1 MRSAMRSA
9 FWWLGIIFAGTIFL
23 APLYSQNATLK
34 EEIKQH
40 YERGNALYEQGKF
53 KEAQE
58 EFDKALQLVGE
69 SRANASSGTVDKL
82 GSGKKAT
89 IEATQ
94 KQAVRIDSI
103 KKSTPAQKAAS
114 LDKKA
119 QKRPEYLIG
128 PYDILQIS
136 VWQNKDLDQEVVV
149 RPDGKISFPLVGDMD
164 AEGSTITELDSAL
177 TEKLREYV
185 RYPEVSISL
194 KKLGGQKVIVLGEVS
209 SPGVYGVSG
218 TRTVLEAVGL
228 AGGFTKDAVP
238 SAAVLIRGGFT
249 SPDAKRIN
257 LSRAL
262 KGDLSQNLVLTADDI
277 VFIPKK
283 FIANLNYFLNQIL
296 DPVSRG
302 VYISKEIN
310 TF

>member
-1 MRSAMRSA
+1 MRSVISSV
-9 FWWLGIIFAGTIFL
+9 FWWLGILFIGIIFL
-23 APLYSQNATLK
+23 TPLYSQNTILK
-34 EEIKQH
+34 EEIRQH
-40 YERGNALYEQGKF
+40 YESGNSLYEQGKY

-58 EFDKALQLVGE
+58 EFDKALQLLGE
-69 SRANASSGTVDKL
+69 SRSGAASGAT
-82 GSGKKAT
+82 GREITGKKAT
-89 IEATQ
+89 IESTQ
-94 KQAVRIDSI
+94 KQVIKAGVG
-103 KKSTPAQKAAS
+103 KKSAPSQKTAP
-114 LDKKA
+114 LEKKA

-128 PYDILQIS
+128 PGDILQIS
-136 VWQNKDLDQEVVV
+136 VWQNKDLDQEVIV
-149 RPDGKISFPLVGDMD
+149 RPDGKISFPLVGDAD
-164 AEGSTITELDSAL
+164 AEGFTITELDTML
-177 TEKLREYV
+177 TEKLKEYV

-194 KKLGGQKVIVLGEVS
+194 RKMGGQKVIVLGEVS

-218 TRTVLEAVGL
+218 TRTALEAVGL

-238 SAAVLIRGGFT
+238 SGAVLIRGGFT
-249 SPDAKRIN
+249 SPEAKRVN

-283 FIANLNYFLNQIL
+283 FIANLNYFLNQVL
-296 DPVSRG
+296 DPISRG

>member
-1 MRSAMRSA
+1 MRTAMRSA

-23 APLYSQNATLK
+23 TPLYSQNATLK

-40 YERGNALYEQGKF
+40 YERGNALYEQGRF

-69 SRANASSGTVDKL
+69 SRAHASSGAVDKA
-82 GSGKKAT
+82 GPGKKAT

-94 KQAVRIDSI
+94 KQAVKIGSV
-103 KKSTPAQKAAS
+103 KKSTPAQETAP
-114 LDKKA
+114 LDRKT

-128 PYDILQIS
+128 PHDILQVS
-136 VWQNKDLDQEVVV
+136 VWQNKDLDQEVIV

-164 AEGSTITELDSAL
+164 AEGFTITELDAML
-177 TEKLREYV
+177 TEKLKEYV

-194 KKLGGQKVIVLGEVS
+194 KKMGGQKVIVLGEVS

-218 TRTVLEAVGL
+218 SRTVLEAIGL

-238 SAAVLIRGGFT
+238 SGAVLIRGGFS
-249 SPDAKRIN
+249 SPEATRIN

-262 KGDLSQNLVLTADDI
+262 KGDLSQNFMLTSNDI
-277 VFIPKK
+277 IFVPKK

-296 DPVSRG
+296 DPISRG